1 MKFRWDKKYLYWC
14 ITALFAI
21 LGGIGVFYFAI
32 FYSNFF
38 LFFIIRLFFLP
49 PIPPNL
55 IIW

>member
-14 ITALFAI
+14 ITALFVI